1 MTNNDWPEGDLPP
14 LSPPIPRGNGTACSI
29 DAGQLLTQIEE
40 MQNSGDYTWAS
51 DSLEGIYTTVEA
63 AGYATEGQQR
73 AVDNIEEGGR
83 RHTHERR
90 GGW

>member
-1 MTNNDWPEGDLPP
+1 MPNNDWPEGDLPP
-14 LSPPIPRGNGTACSI
+14 LPPPIPRGNGTDRSI
-29 DAGQLLTQIEE
+29 DAAQLLVQIEE
-40 MQNSGDYTWAS
+40 MQNSSDYTWAS

-83 RHTHERR
+83 RHERR
-90 GGW
+90 RGW